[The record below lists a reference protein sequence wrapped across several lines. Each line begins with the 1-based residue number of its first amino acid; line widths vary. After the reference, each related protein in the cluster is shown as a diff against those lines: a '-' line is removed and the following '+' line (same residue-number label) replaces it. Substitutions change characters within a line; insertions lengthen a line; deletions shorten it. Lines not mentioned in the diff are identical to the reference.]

1 GQLLTYN
8 DFIAL
13 YNFPISV
20 QEFSM
25 VLGAIPSGTLMLYK
39 NTDSSISTS
48 MSGAAGFFLYFAF
61 GSNLLK
67 ERLQLANPSA
77 TFYKTGRLKDY
88 KLNFGLWKEHIDN
101 AWHGGVATIESYP
114 GAEVWG
120 VIWTLN
126 NEHLSS
132 LDDQEAVKAGVYSPL
147 EVSVETDNGTVLCR
161 TYQMNNFHACPP
173 SPQYKQVVCLGAEQH
188 GLPVEYKKSLE
199 AVQTNNYSGPS
210 ILDQIPTITNLRL
223 NSSNSGS

>member
-1 GQLLTYN
+1 M
-8 DFIAL
+8 
-13 YNFPISV
+13 NFTH
-20 QEFSM
+20 M
-25 VLGAIPSGTLMLYK
+25 CC
-39 NTDSSISTS
+39 TS
-48 MSGAAGFFLYFAF
+48 APAHVIRFLVPVWSRVTRSNMEMSGAAGFFLYFAF

-77 TFYKTGRLKDY
+77 KFYQTGRLKDY
-88 KLNFGLWKEHIDN
+88 KLNFGLWKEHIDNN

-132 LDDQEAVKAGVYSPL
+132 LDDQEGVKAGIYSPL

-173 SPQYKQVVCLGAEQH
+173 SPQYKQVMCLGAEQN

-199 AVQTNNYSGPS
+199 EVQTNNYSGPS
-210 ILDQIPTITNLRL
+210 ILDRIPMVMNLRL